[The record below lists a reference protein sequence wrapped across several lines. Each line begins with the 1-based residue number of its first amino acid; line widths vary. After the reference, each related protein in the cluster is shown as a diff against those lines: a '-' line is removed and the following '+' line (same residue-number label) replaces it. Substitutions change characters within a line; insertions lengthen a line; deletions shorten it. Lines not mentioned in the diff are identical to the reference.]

1 MTDSGGGSGG
11 NARRREP
18 GWLVRGELPAFQA
31 RSLRPQIPTI
41 PFAGRAVAAMIG
53 AEIRLWLGFG
63 VMKVS
68 ALLRVMRPHDRAYAR
83 ARLSSAKIEERY
95 SLEQVIAQ
103 NRERKVGAEPTGKIE
118 LELPYDGDKFLTRQ
132 ACADIQRSRARNPG
146 RARVGY
152 LTLAGYQDT
161 DLDSV
166 LGLTGSFGSMPI
178 DPKLGPA
185 AARGAVDEL
194 VADRTVCRMWCTY
207 KPVMKLR
214 DIYPLEINLDLRDP
228 DTAGP
233 VDGNEH
239 ADAQAEFSK
248 IAQHVG
254 FRPELLLRVT
264 VRLHVPRDLADGAKV
279 KVSEISVKWPTHP
292 SPGLLAV
299 AVAGEQWALRYN
311 PVKASLQ
318 WFDVPMNAEQ
328 QAAGG
333 DFVTF
338 GSPPMVLSIPQPG
351 DLYGTPNLSGRVCVT
366 IDRLLS
372 GTDARLF
379 DATGRKE
386 RRIQPELKSVTDCG
400 FTFSLDHA
408 FSRRELTPRQQ
419 MHFDE
424 VIPNEMRIDDIKNAL
439 VNLGYRVRGGPL
451 RPTATATWWQLTA
464 SRSDGPERLTLD
476 LVIEG
481 RQYTARRQRQLP
493 GGMTYQTD
501 LESGEIRI
509 YVQGK
514 TRGDSQAVVHDVN
527 ALRRALDERFDR
539 LPARR

>member
-11 NARRREP
+11 SARRRAV
-18 GWLVRGELPAFQA
+18 GWLVRGELPAFQPK
-31 RSLRPQIPTI
+31 SLRPQIPTI
-41 PFAGRAVAAMIG
+41 PFASRAVAAMIG
-53 AEIRLWLGFG
+53 AEIRRWLGLG
-63 VMKVS
+63 VM
-68 ALLRVMRPHDRAYAR
+68 HAYAPLRGNRSDDVVFAR
-83 ARLSSAKIEERY
+83 AWLERAKIEEKY
-95 SLEQVIAQ
+95 SFRQVIAH
-103 NRERKVGAEPTGKIE
+103 NGGVERDDPTGKIE
-118 LELPYDGDKFLTRQ
+118 LELPYDGDKFLSRQ
-132 ACADIQRSRARNPG
+132 AFADIQRSRARNPV

-166 LGLTGSFGSMPI
+166 LDLAGSYGSMPI
-178 DPKLGPA
+178 DLPLGSA
-185 AARGAVDEL
+185 AAEGAVDDL
-194 VADRTVCRMWCTY
+194 VADRSVCRMSCTY
-207 KPVMKLR
+207 KPSMKLR
-214 DIYPLEINLDLRDP
+214 DIYPLKIDLDLRDP
-228 DTAGP
+228 DTARP
-233 VDGNEH
+233 AHRNEH
-239 ADAQAEFSK
+239 GDSQAEFSK
-248 IAQHVG
+248 IVQHVD
-254 FRPELLLRVT
+254 FRPELLLLVT

-279 KVSEISVKWPTHP
+279 KVSEISVKWPTHT
-292 SPGLLAV
+292 SLGLLAV

-311 PVKASLQ
+311 PVKASLE
-318 WFDVPMNAEQ
+318 WFDVPMRAEQ
-328 QAAGG
+328 QAADG

-338 GSPPMVLSIPQPG
+338 GSPPMELSIPQPG
-351 DLYGTPNLSGRVCVT
+351 ELYDTPSLDGRVCVT

-379 DATGRKE
+379 DATGRPE
-386 RRIQPELKSVTDCG
+386 RRIQPEVKSVTDCD
-400 FTFSLDHA
+400 FTFVLDDA

-419 MHFDE
+419 IHFDE
-424 VIPNEMRIDDIKNAL
+424 VIPSDMRIDDIKNAL

-451 RPTATATWWQLTA
+451 PPTATASWWQLSA

-476 LVIEG
+476 LAIEG
-481 RQYTARRQRQLP
+481 RRYTARRRRQVP

-514 TRGDSQAVVHDVN
+514 SRGDSQAVVHDVN